1 MARLRLE
8 PNLPDLHEALALMA
22 RRGRATLDRSPG
34 SATDHI
40 GYQALMQAAL
50 KGVVRTTLE
59 KVSKFDRLP
68 GEHHFY
74 VTFRTRTQGVQMAD
88 YLKDRFPEEMTVVIQ
103 HQYWDFEVFDDR
115 FEIILK
121 FSGVPQHLRI
131 PFAAV
136 SRFFDPSVNF
146 GLQFD
151 AEASAASD
159 NPTILPGLG
168 ASPAAAPPSAAP
180 EAAEGTVVSLDA
192 FRRK

>member
-1 MARLRLE
+1 
-8 PNLPDLHEALALMA
+8 
-22 RRGRATLDRSPG
+22 LDRSPG
-34 SATDHI
+34 SAKDHI
-40 GYQALMQAAL
+40 GYQALTQAAL
-50 KGVVRTTLE
+50 KGVVRTALE
-59 KVSKFDRLP
+59 NAARAGALP
-68 GEHHFY
+68 GDHHFY

-88 YLKDRFPEEMTVVIQ
+88 YLKDRFPDEMTIVIQ

-151 AEASAASD
+151 TDEATAFTEQPKPAPALRAAAGTAASTPAPD
-159 NPTILPGLG
+159 GGDGTI
-168 ASPAAAPPSAAP
+168 
-180 EAAEGTVVSLDA
+180 VSLDA

>member
-1 MARLRLE
+1 V
-8 PNLPDLHEALALMA
+8 
-22 RRGRATLDRSPG
+22 DRSAG
-34 SATDHI
+34 SGKDHI
-40 GYQALMQAAL
+40 GYQALTQAAL
-50 KGVVRTTLE
+50 KGVVRAALE
-59 KVSKFDRLP
+59 KAAKLEHLP

-88 YLKDRFPEEMTVVIQ
+88 YLKDRFPEEMTIVIQ

-136 SRFFDPSVNF
+136 TRFFDPSVNF
-146 GLQFD
+146 GLQFEAD
-151 AEASAASD
+151 EASTFSEARPA
-159 NPTILPGLG
+159 PVQK
-168 ASPAAAPPSAAP
+168 PAAAATSAAVTP
-180 EAAEGTVVSLDA
+180 EAEGSTVVSLDA

>member
-1 MARLRLE
+1 M
-8 PNLPDLHEALALMA
+8 
-22 RRGRATLDRSPG
+22 DRSPG
-34 SATDHI
+34 SSKDHI
-40 GYQALMQAAL
+40 GYNALTQAAL
-50 KGVVRTTLE
+50 RGVVRATLE
-59 KVSKFDRLP
+59 RVSKLERLP
-68 GEHHFY
+68 GDHHFY

-88 YLKDRFPEEMTVVIQ
+88 YLKDRFPDEMTIVVQ
-103 HQYWDFEVFDDR
+103 HQYWDFQVFDDR

-151 AEASAASD
+151 TDGVATESQPS
-159 NPTILPGLG
+159 ILPGLG
-168 ASPAAAPPSAAP
+168 ASTETSGTPPAEP
-180 EAAEGTVVSLDA
+180 AEGTVVSLDA

>member
-1 MARLRLE
+1 M
-8 PNLPDLHEALALMA
+8 
-22 RRGRATLDRSPG
+22 DRSPG
-34 SATDHI
+34 AAKDHI
-40 GYQALMQAAL
+40 GYQALTQAAL
-50 KGVVRTTLE
+50 KSVVRTALE
-59 KVSKFDRLP
+59 KAARAESLP

-88 YLKDRFPEEMTVVIQ
+88 YLKDRFPDEMTIVIQ

-151 AEASAASD
+151 NEEASAFSEQTPILRAATGSTATTAASD
-159 NPTILPGLG
+159 PSDGTI
-168 ASPAAAPPSAAP
+168 
-180 EAAEGTVVSLDA
+180 VSLDA

>member
-1 MARLRLE
+1 M
-8 PNLPDLHEALALMA
+8 
-22 RRGRATLDRSPG
+22 DRSPG
-34 SATDHI
+34 SAKDHI
-40 GYQALMQAAL
+40 GYQALTQAAL
-50 KGVVRTTLE
+50 KGVVRSALE
-59 KVSKFDRLP
+59 LASKQDHLP

-88 YLKDRFPEEMTVVIQ
+88 YLKDRFPDEMTIVIQ
-103 HQYWDFEVFDDR
+103 HQYWDFEIFEDR

-136 SRFFDPSVNF
+136 TRFFDPSVNF

-151 AEASAASD
+151 QNEAVAFSEARPEAA
-159 NPTILPGLG
+159 P
-168 ASPAAAPPSAAP
+168 PAAAPATSSETAD
-180 EAAEGTVVSLDA
+180 GTVVSLDA